1 MQWSVLWHLRLKF
14 IYNFHMHQRIL
25 LIRFADFTTKR
36 TKWIKSWVVYVYITL
51 DMSSLLWICLH
62 IFDYVYITLS
72 PLLWICLHYLCYDYI
87 FFVYMYITM
96 DMSTLHWVHLP
107 CVVCLHVIQCAG
119 EALSLSAGVV
129 SGSLWFSI
137 PPVRPVFIDSTSHSC
152 VHLFRWMS
160 VFVL

>member
-14 IYNFHMHQRIL
+14 IYNFHMHQIIL

-62 IFDYVYITLS
+62 VFDYVYITLS

-96 DMSTLHWVHLP
+96 DMFTLHWVHLP
-107 CVVCLHVIQCAG
+107 SVSCVYMSSSVQGKPCHRLL
-119 EALSLSAGVV
+119 ELSLVL
-129 SGSLWFSI
+129 SGSPFLLS
-137 PPVRPVFIDSTSHSC
+137 DQS
-152 VHLFRWMS
+152 L
-160 VFVL
+160 